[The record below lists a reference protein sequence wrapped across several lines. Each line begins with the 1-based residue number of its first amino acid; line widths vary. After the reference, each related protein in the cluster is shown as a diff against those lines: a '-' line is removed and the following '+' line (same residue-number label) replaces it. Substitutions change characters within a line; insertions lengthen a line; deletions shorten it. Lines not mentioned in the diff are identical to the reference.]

1 MKEDQSIDRGLEI
14 MKFFALLMFLYSIV
28 AFMRP
33 WPYPLKA
40 GLSLLKSAV
49 RIDTPVFLY
58 IILGAFLL
66 FSVVFNLLAM
76 FSLFMDH
83 LRFTHTVG
91 RIGQACW
98 AVDIVLCICRSGS
111 AAPARTVGEIVL
123 DILCICL
130 TSAAIRLR
138 REKAEENARQEK
150 PEPPENA
157 ETVNRHDKGLAIL
170 FVILISI
177 QFLGA
182 FFLYVFFG
190 RGGELM
196 HDPENSIISGRYKN
210 WHRVQLDEAHMLRLP
225 EDWILVEDG
234 DSLYIEDSTGR
245 TAAFGKRFESPP
257 TTKEYCAF
265 LSDHFSKTVSRAY
278 PAEGEPCQYLN
289 SVGIEWTVETIAFE
303 DGQTQKLLLVSMD
316 FDLFDASSEEFCYY
330 LCFEQP
336 DEELYTIAT
345 AMIYSV
351 DK

>member
-1 MKEDQSIDRGLEI
+1 
-14 MKFFALLMFLYSIV
+14 MKFFALSMFLYSVV

-49 RIDTPVFLY
+49 RIDTPVFPY

-98 AVDIVLCICRSGS
+98 AVDIALCICRSGRT
-111 AAPARTVGEIVL
+111 APGKTAGEIVL

-138 REKAEENARQEK
+138 RKKAGDNARQEK
-150 PEPPENA
+150 PDQVKSA
-157 ETVNRHDKGLAIL
+157 EAANRHDKGLAVL
-170 FVILISI
+170 FVFLISVK
-177 QFLGA
+177 FLGVFFIYA
-182 FFLYVFFG
+182 FFG
-190 RGGELM
+190 QGGKLM
-196 HDPENSIISGRYKN
+196 YNPENSIISGHYKN

-225 EDWILVEDG
+225 EDWILVEDS

-245 TAAFGKRFESPP
+245 TAAFGKRFESDP

-278 PAEGEPCQYLN
+278 SPEGDPCQYLN
-289 SVGIEWTVETIAFE
+289 SAGIGWAVETLAFE
-303 DGQTQKLLLVSMD
+303 DGQTQKLLLVRMD
-316 FDLFDASSEEFCYY
+316 FDLYDASSEDSCYY

-336 DEELYTIAT
+336 DEELYTIAS